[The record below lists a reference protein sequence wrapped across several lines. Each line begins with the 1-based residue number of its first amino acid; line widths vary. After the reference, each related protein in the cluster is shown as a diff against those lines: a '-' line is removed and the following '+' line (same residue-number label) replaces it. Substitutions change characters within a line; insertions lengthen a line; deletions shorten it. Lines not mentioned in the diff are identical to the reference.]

1 MRRRSRWR
9 SLDQTKQNLIQTY
22 IFVGL
27 AYFALFGAVLLPLG
41 NLLSL
46 IFTFEINYNE
56 GWNVYNA
63 DRLIHGEIVYDD
75 NYWRINNYPIG
86 SFLIV
91 AATNVLIH
99 DLLLSGR
106 LVALVA
112 FAAIAVFAAITVR
125 RFGGGRTDAVF
136 GAGCAAGSCYL
147 MAPAWIVADDPQML
161 GEADL
166 TGRKGDIW
174 GGSPSPNP
182 STA

>member
-9 SLDQTKQNLIQTY
+9 SLDQTKQNLIQIY

-91 AATNVLIH
+91 AAANVLIH

-136 GAGCAAGSCYL
+136 GAGGFIGSQGYWFSL
-147 MAPAWIVADDPQML
+147 
-161 GEADL
+161 
-166 TGRKGDIW
+166 RGDIILRVKIFPD
-174 GGSPSPNP
+174 GAMNP
-182 STA
+182 VRIMSAGWKKIDDE